1 MARGRLMR
9 RLEAACWWCGFALVG
24 AALAIAGD
32 ALWYQ
37 RQATATLRAAPAAPS
52 ALAAPAA
59 SASAVPAGTPLA
71 RLLVPRLGTRVVVAE
86 GTDDAVLRRAAG
98 RLPSSGR
105 FDDDGNVVVAGHRD
119 TFFRSLEAIRAGDRV
134 VIERGGRRVDYEVEW
149 AAVVEPNRVEVA
161 RDAGY
166 PALTLVTCYPFEYVG
181 EAPYRFVVR
190 ARRVAGAPA
199 SHGESS

>member
-24 AALAIAGD
+24 TALAIAGD

-52 ALAAPAA
+52 AIAAPAA
-59 SASAVPAGTPLA
+59 AVPAGTPLA

-86 GTDDAVLRRAAG
+86 GADDAVLRRAAG
-98 RLPSSGR
+98 RLPASAR
-105 FDDDGNVVVAGHRD
+105 FGEDGNVVVAGHRD

-149 AAVVEPNRVEVA
+149 AAVVEPSRVEVT

-199 SHGESS
+199 AGGESS

>member
-24 AALAIAGD
+24 TALAIAGD

-59 SASAVPAGTPLA
+59 AVPAGTPLA

-86 GTDDAVLRRAAG
+86 GAGDAVLRRAAG
-98 RLPSSGR
+98 RLPSSAR
-105 FDDDGNVVVAGHRD
+105 FGEDGNVVVAGHRD

-149 AAVVEPNRVEVA
+149 AAVVEPSRVEVT

-199 SHGESS
+199 AGGESS